1 MDVPAW
7 KEQER
12 VPRPMW
18 RASPNTT
25 QRQPPDTPLTMPSLA
40 PSLLASLFSFLQVAI
55 CLPTGDLYLESQG
68 INPDHLWMNIGI
80 LAAMIPVYL
89 GIAYVFLRSL
99 KKKS

>member
-1 MDVPAW
+1 MDVLAW
-7 KEQER
+7 NVQER
-12 VPRPMW
+12 DPRPTW

-25 QRQPPDTPLTMPSLA
+25 PKQPSHTPVAMPSLA
-40 PSLLASLFSFLQVAI
+40 PFLLASLFPFLQVAI

-89 GIAYVFLRSL
+89 GVAYLFLRSL